1 MLWGF
6 GNAVDVESEVK
17 VMKFND
23 FKKLMNLQFF
33 SDGEGA
39 GGDGGGTGAG
49 DGTGSGSD
57 GAGDGG
63 KGEGKSF
70 EDFLKDPKNQ
80 AEFDR
85 RVAKAL
91 NTQKEKL
98 DGEYQTNLEAAK
110 KEAEK
115 LAKMNS
121 DQKKQ
126 YEAEKTEQLIKDQQ
140 KEIERLTKE
149 ATRAELS
156 KEASRIM
163 KADHSIIATQDMLD
177 FVVGDDADTT
187 KANISKL
194 VGIIQ
199 EDRKLQEEKRATG
212 RTPKNYSG
220 SGNMMSEID
229 KRIAKYQ

>member
-1 MLWGF
+1 
-6 GNAVDVESEVK
+6 
-17 VMKFND
+17 MKLRD
-23 FKKLMNLQFF
+23 FKILMRGLQLFA
-33 SDGEGA
+33 EG
-39 GGDGGGTGAG
+39 GGDGAEG
-49 DGTGSGSD
+49 D
-57 GAGDGG
+57 GAGSEGDDKGG
-63 KGEGKSF
+63 EPEGKSF

-85 RVAKAL
+85 RVTKAL

-98 DGEYQTNLEAAK
+98 DGEYQSSLETAK

-115 LAKMNS
+115 LAKMNAE
-121 DQKKQ
+121 QKKQ
-126 YEAEKTEQLIKDQQ
+126 YEAEKNDQLIKEQQ
-140 KEIERLTKE
+140 KEIERLKQE
-149 ATRAELS
+149 AMKAELS
-156 KEASRIM
+156 KEAARIM

-177 FVVGDDADTT
+177 FVVGNDADAT

-212 RTPKNYSG
+212 RTPRSYRG
-220 SGNMMSEID
+220 SDGTMSEID

>member
-1 MLWGF
+1 MC
-6 GNAVDVESEVK
+6 NRAVK
-17 VMKFND
+17 VLVSKSRKRPRVPFGG
-23 FKKLMNLQFF
+23 LQLFA
-33 SDGEGA
+33 D
-39 GGDGGGTGAG
+39 GGDGGAGSNGTGAG
-49 DGTGSGSD
+49 DGAGNSGND
-57 GAGDGG
+57 GD
-63 KGEGKSF
+63 KSF

-85 RVAKAL
+85 RVEKAL

-98 DGEYQTNLEAAK
+98 DGEYQTSLEEAK
-110 KEAEK
+110 KEAGK
-115 LAKMNS
+115 LAKMNA

-126 YEAEKTEQLIKDQQ
+126 YEAEKMEQLVKDQQ

-212 RTPKNYSG
+212 KTPRNYSG
-220 SGNMMSEID
+220 SGNMTSEID
-229 KRIAKYQ
+229 RRIAKYQ